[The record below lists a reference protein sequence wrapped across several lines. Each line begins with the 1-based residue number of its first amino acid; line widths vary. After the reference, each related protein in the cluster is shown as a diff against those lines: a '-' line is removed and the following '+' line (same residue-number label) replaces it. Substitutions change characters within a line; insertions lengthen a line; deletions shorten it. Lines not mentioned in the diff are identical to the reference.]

1 MISVNEAA
9 VILQKRYKLSEKNSR
24 DHAFA
29 LAQIINK
36 LPERYHNMFYTE
48 SNFLQAI
55 VDLEVDEEVPNG
67 I

>member
-9 VILQKRYKLSEKNSR
+9 VVIQKRYKLSEKESI
-24 DHAFA
+24 DAAFS

-48 SNFLQAI
+48 SSFLQAI

>member
-9 VILQKRYKLSEKNSR
+9 VVLQKRYKLSKKDSR
-24 DHAFA
+24 DHALT
-29 LAQIINK
+29 LAESHRQ